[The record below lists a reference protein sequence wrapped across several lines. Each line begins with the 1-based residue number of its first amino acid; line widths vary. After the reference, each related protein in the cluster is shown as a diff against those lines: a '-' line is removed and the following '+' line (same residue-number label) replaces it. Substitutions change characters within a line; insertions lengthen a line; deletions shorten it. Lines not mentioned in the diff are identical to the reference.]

1 MKMAMKK
8 YIYIIMCSLMALS
21 MTSCNDYL
29 EVYPE
34 NVEPTDKYWST
45 KEEVESTL
53 FAAYYNLRDAV
64 ADYLIPWGEL
74 RAGCIYNRKGNVI
87 QQFQIKPTSS
97 IASWAPMY
105 KIINNANL
113 VLANAEKAYGNDD
126 TYEIGALNSHYCEA
140 YFLRALAYF
149 YIVRNWKNA
158 PLITV
163 PFETDEFSY
172 NVAASS
178 DTAIIA
184 QIKNDL
190 NTAIKLGAAKTQ
202 FDTTWE
208 TKGRATIWAIYALMA
223 DVCLWNSDFD
233 EAISYAN
240 AILNSKDNSA
250 PKFLSTSSRTSWFAI
265 FNPGNSNESIF
276 ELQWSYEKRS
286 NDGYQTNNLSSLFQ
300 DGNDNFTYLYST
312 AMMENF
318 ESEIRDIQ
326 MEMIEENTDLYVRT
340 QYGGYFNKQCWKY
353 VGGAQG
359 TTTNRITEGKE
370 DPNFII
376 YRVADIMLL
385 KAEALVMRS
394 MGTNADDNFEA
405 VRIVNQIRNRTNLND
420 NTEINELSDA
430 KTLLDAIL
438 YERIMELAGEG
449 KAWYDFLRLG
459 HYKDPSGNINFKK
472 EFLIDNVMKYN
483 IQASSAWIN
492 SVLSDENA
500 WYLPITDSEIKA
512 NDLLV
517 QNPYYI

>member
-1 MKMAMKK
+1 MKK
-8 YIYIIMCSLMALS
+8 YIYIIMCVALS
-21 MTSCNDYL
+21 LIMTSCNDYL

-34 NVEPTDKYWST
+34 NVEPTDKYWQT

-64 ADYLIPWGEL
+64 ETYLIPWGEL
-74 RAGCIYNRKGNVI
+74 RAGCIYSRKGNVL

-97 IASWAPMY
+97 IATWAPMY

-113 VLANAEKAYGNDD
+113 VLANAGKAFANDD
-126 TYEIGALNSHYCEA
+126 TYEQGALNSHYCEA

-158 PLITV
+158 PLITQ

-172 NVAASS
+172 NVALST
-178 DTAIIA
+178 DKELMA
-184 QIKNDL
+184 QIREDL
-190 NTAIKLGAAKTQ
+190 MNAIKLGAAKTS

-208 TKGRATIWAIYALMA
+208 TKGRATLWAIYALMT
-223 DVCLWNSDFD
+223 DVCLWDSDFD
-233 EAISYAN
+233 GAISYAN
-240 AILNSKDNSA
+240 AILNSKDKTA
-250 PKFLSTSSRTSWFAI
+250 PRFLSTPSRTSWFSM

-286 NDGYQTNNLSSLFQ
+286 NDGYQTNSLPSLFQ
-300 DGNDNFTYLYST
+300 DGNENYTYLYS
-312 AMMENF
+312 APMAERF

-326 MEMIEENTDLYVRT
+326 MEMLEENPDLYVRT
-340 QYGGYFNKQCWKY
+340 QYGSYYNKQCWKY
-353 VGGAQG
+353 IGGVQG

-376 YRVADIMLL
+376 YRVADVMLM

-394 MGTNADDNFEA
+394 MGTSADDNLQA
-405 VRIVNQIRNRTNLND
+405 VEIVNQIRLRTNLMENM
-420 NTEINELSDA
+420 EISETSDA
-430 KTLLDAIL
+430 KELLDAIL
-438 YERIMELAGEG
+438 YERIMEFAGEG

-459 HYKDPSGNINFKK
+459 HYKDPNGNINFKK
-472 EFLIDNVMKYN
+472 EFLIDNVMEFN
-483 IQASSAWIN
+483 TQASAAWIN

-500 WYLPITDSEIKA
+500 WYLPILDSEIKA
-512 NDLLV
+512 NELLE
-517 QNPYYI
+517 QNPYYM